1 MTENRIKALKNI
13 ISMDYGTKY
22 MTLSNNKEIG
32 ENLVEDLKTYFILL
46 FKNKYKY
53 NYRIWNKIE
62 HTANDPITD
71 KIYEKPAAVLSVPA
85 TDLSDPA
92 DKSSNYM
99 YYDLGKEKTDNNQEI
114 EEIKKHIKK
123 YMKEED
129 ENEDKSSI
137 EIPEKIYNQDI
148 SLKKNYRDK
157 SIELGYIPIIS
168 VVDDTTSNYY
178 SPLLEYNYTNYDF
191 QEKAQ
196 IYDDLNKLNII
207 FKNANYKNID
217 DMVLL
222 DFYKEFTSKI
232 KKLKDDIISTD
243 PDLKEEIINNIYDKL
258 LIIYDVKTNGIKNFK
273 KTTTKLNTTNCKD
286 SLPGKEPFDIIK
298 CEIIKRAE
306 ILKKL
311 GKEQKGGDPSV
322 EDKNKLNTALTTI
335 FTAAEEKTKED
346 MYKNYLEID
355 KNILSAIINSDELKK
370 KIIDKKVT
378 KNIAS
383 FKKFTKDVFK
393 ITAKIPK
400 KNNIAESITFKNFTD
415 FIQKIKDKLTED
427 SIRYLTIIK
436 YLNIIKKSTEGGS
449 AILGGAL
456 PQNQDKQKPIN
467 QNQEINS
474 QEQNPGKKYLKNFT
488 DIYITLVKEYYKF
501 IKDPESAKQLIKD
514 ITTDTETAATAA
526 ATAKEEAEATAKA
539 ERKEKE
545 EEEATRKEKEKEK
558 DEVEKRLEEW
568 NKMQKINIELNT
580 STNSSLGKQDKDA
593 IAAKLKAKN
602 IQENKEFE
610 NEISRNNVQ
619 KKNLETRRKE
629 LEESLKTIKV
639 VLRKLYNEC
648 INIQAPYAT
657 EYSEYTKS
665 IIKIGKLKLLID
677 DNVEI
682 NNNNDIVSAYNDQI
696 ALITKE
702 IGAKEQQNESLK
714 EKQKINNQQRGGY
727 QNGGTLK
734 DDDAAKREVQPAKP
748 AEVQPAK
755 PAEVQPAKPAEVQP
769 AKPAEVQP
777 AKPAEVQP
785 AKPAEVQPAKPAEVQ
800 PAETAETAE
809 KAEVNAQ
816 KKKFEDEIKKR
827 KDDESKEKQELKKI
841 LDDNLDKLIKK
852 SIDGK
857 ESDLNNLYDFIVY
870 LKESFGGDDDDNNN
884 MDTVSS
890 KKYNDKDTLFEKIW
904 NEYNDGIKA
913 YNINSKNKEYLTYI
927 NEGEKLKNKIILNDL
942 DPEIVLKVNFQ
953 DKVVFVAL
961 MFAIR
966 TIVMVIFEF
975 LIEYNIIKS
984 LRYAILIYAGLYVL
998 LLLLFTAFVNLDS
1011 YKLRIVFN
1019 YLNMHINTSNIIL
1032 HIMLFTIFS
1041 FLVIV
1046 IIQTDNFINNVGDI
1060 LDFTYIY
1067 NYIYTF
1073 NIDNLLSGEFENNLS
1088 KDEKIKLQYRLD
1100 IISMLIFI
1108 FTATLILLI

>member
-46 FKNKYKY
+46 FKNKYRY

-62 HTANDPITD
+62 DTPPDSITN
-71 KIYEKPAAVLSVPA
+71 KIYKKPDVTASPPTTVTS
-85 TDLSDPA
+85 SD
-92 DKSSNYM
+92 YM
-99 YYDLGKEKTDNNQEI
+99 YYNLSEVKDNNPEIKEI
-114 EEIKKHIKK
+114 ETYIKKN
-123 YMKEED
+123 MKEDD
-129 ENEDKSSI
+129 ENEPTTSI

-168 VVDDTTSNYY
+168 VVDDTTSKSNYY

-243 PDLKEEIINNIYDKL
+243 PNLKEEIINNIYDKL

-273 KTTTKLNTTNCKD
+273 KTTTKLDTNKCKD
-286 SLPGKEPFDIIK
+286 SHLHGKKEPFDIIK
-298 CEIIKRAE
+298 CEIFKRAE

-311 GKEQKGGDPSV
+311 GKEQKGGGDPSD
-322 EDKNKLNTALTTI
+322 EDKIKLNTALTTI
-335 FTAAEEKTKED
+335 FTTAEEKTMKD
-346 MYKNYLEID
+346 MYENYLEID

-393 ITAKIPK
+393 ITAKTPK

-501 IKDPESAKQLIKD
+501 IKEPESAKQFIKD
-514 ITTDTETAATAA
+514 ITADDDIKKQEDTAKTTDTIAAPAVDKTDTTAAPAVDKTD
-526 ATAKEEAEATAKA
+526 TTQDTE
-539 ERKEKE
+539 
-545 EEEATRKEKEKEK
+545 
-558 DEVEKRLEEW
+558 EVEKRLEEW
-568 NKMQKINIELNT
+568 KKMLNINSELNT
-580 STNSSLGKQDKDA
+580 TSTSGNQGKQDKDA

-727 QNGGTLK
+727 QNGGTYPS
-734 DDDAAKREVQPAKP
+734 E
-748 AEVQPAK
+748 E
-755 PAEVQPAKPAEVQP
+755 
-769 AKPAEVQP
+769 
-777 AKPAEVQP
+777 
-785 AKPAEVQPAKPAEVQ
+785 
-800 PAETAETAE
+800 
-809 KAEVNAQ
+809 AQ
-816 KKKFEDEIKKR
+816 KAQREKFQAEIEKR
-827 KDDESKEKQELKKI
+827 KGDEKKEKDELIKI
-841 LDDNLDKLIKK
+841 LDDNLNKLILKTP
-852 SIDGK
+852 SGT
-857 ESDLNNLYDFIVY
+857 ESELNNLYDFIKY
-870 LKESFGGDDDDNNN
+870 LKESFGGDDDDDNN

-904 NEYNDGIKA
+904 SEYNDGIKA
-913 YNINSKNKEYLTYI
+913 YNINSKNKDYLTYI

-1073 NIDNLLSGEFENNLS
+1073 NIDNLLSGEFENNLT

-1108 FTATLILLI
+1108 FTAILILLI

>member
-1 MTENRIKALKNI
+1 
-13 ISMDYGTKY
+13 MDYGTKY

-62 HTANDPITD
+62 DKDTISN
-71 KIYEKPAAVLSVPA
+71 KIYQN
-85 TDLSDPA
+85 TA
-92 DKSSNYM
+92 DAHHADTSNIYM
-99 YYDLGKEKTDNNQEI
+99 YYNLDNKEDDNNPEIKEI
-114 EEIKKHIKK
+114 EKYIKKN
-123 YMKEED
+123 MKEED
-129 ENEDKSSI
+129 DEKKKGEELSYKSSI

-148 SLKKNYRDK
+148 SLKKNYRDE

-168 VVDDTTSNYY
+168 VVVDTKKYYY

-258 LIIYDVKTNGIKNFK
+258 LIIYDVKTNGIKKIN
-273 KTTTKLNTTNCKD
+273 KTTTKLDTNNCKD
-286 SLPGKEPFDIIK
+286 SHLHGKKEPFDIIR
-298 CEIIKRAE
+298 CEIFKRAE

-311 GKEQKGGDPSV
+311 GKEQKGGAPSV
-322 EDKNKLNTALTTI
+322 ENKEKLNTTLTTI
-335 FTAAEEKTKED
+335 FEATEKTKED

-378 KNIAS
+378 DNIKS

-393 ITAKIPK
+393 ITPKKLK
-400 KNNIAESITFKNFTD
+400 KNNIAESITFSKFTE
-415 FIQKIKDKLTED
+415 FIKKIKDKLTED

-436 YLNIIKKSTEGGS
+436 YLNIIKNTNPKGGMS
-449 AILGGAL
+449 SGGAP

-474 QEQNPGKKYLKNFT
+474 QEQNPGKTYIKNFT
-488 DIYITLVKEYYKF
+488 DIYISLVKEYYKF
-501 IKDPESAKQLIKD
+501 IKNPEGAKQLIKD
-514 ITTDTETAATAA
+514 ITAEDKETTEVEQDAIIN
-526 ATAKEEAEATAKA
+526 KEAERKKQLEDEDEDKEIIREKKKRIDEWEKNNKDLYNDNNQGNITVASQREAEA
-539 ERKEKE
+539 
-545 EEEATRKEKEKEK
+545 
-558 DEVEKRLEEW
+558 
-568 NKMQKINIELNT
+568 
-580 STNSSLGKQDKDA
+580 
-593 IAAKLKAKN
+593 AAKIKQRQKYG
-602 IQENKEFE
+602 QENKDIS
-610 NEISRNNVQ
+610 NEQSRITEQ
-619 KKNLETRRKE
+619 KKNLTERKKE
-629 LEESLKTIKV
+629 LEDSLKTIKV

-702 IGAKEQQNESLK
+702 IGAKDEQNKSLDEKKKINEGLMRGGGDTYTDAKKYEEDKIDEEFKNKYETLKK
-714 EKQKINNQQRGGY
+714 EKKLL
-727 QNGGTLK
+727 TEVLK
-734 DDDAAKREVQPAKP
+734 D
-748 AEVQPAK
+748 
-755 PAEVQPAKPAEVQP
+755 
-769 AKPAEVQP
+769 
-777 AKPAEVQP
+777 
-785 AKPAEVQPAKPAEVQ
+785 
-800 PAETAETAE
+800 
-809 KAEVNAQ
+809 
-816 KKKFEDEIKKR
+816 
-827 KDDESKEKQELKKI
+827 
-841 LDDNLDKLIKK
+841 NLFMLIKK
-852 SIDGK
+852 TGE
-857 ESDLNNLYDFIVY
+857 ESDLNNLYDFIKY
-870 LKESFGGDDDDNNN
+870 LKDSFGGDDDDNN

-904 NEYNDGIKA
+904 SEYNDGIKA
-913 YNINSKNKEYLTYI
+913 YNINSKNKDYLTYI

-975 LIEYNIIKS
+975 LIEYNVIKS
-984 LRYAILIYAGLYVL
+984 LRYSILIYAGLYIL

-1073 NIDNLLSGEFENNLS
+1073 NIDNLLSGEFENNLT

-1108 FTATLILLI
+1108 FTAILILLI

>member
-22 MTLSNNKEIG
+22 MTLSNNKDIG

-46 FKNKYKY
+46 FKNKYRY
-53 NYRIWNKIE
+53 NYRIWNKISN
-62 HTANDPITD
+62 TDTITD
-71 KIYEKPAAVLSVPA
+71 KIYKKKPDVTASPPITVTS
-85 TDLSDPA
+85 SD
-92 DKSSNYM
+92 YM
-99 YYDLGKEKTDNNQEI
+99 YYNLLGTEEKDNNPEIKEI
-114 EEIKKHIKK
+114 ETYIKNN
-123 YMKEED
+123 MKED
-129 ENEDKSSI
+129 GENEPKSSI

-148 SLKKNYRDK
+148 SLKKNYRDN

-168 VVDDTTSNYY
+168 VVVDSTTSTSNYY

-191 QEKAQ
+191 QEKAH

-232 KKLKDDIISTD
+232 KKLKDEIISTD
-243 PDLKEEIINNIYDKL
+243 DGLKDEIINNIYDKL
-258 LIIYDVKTNGIKNFK
+258 LIIYDVKTNGIKKFN
-273 KTTTKLNTTNCKD
+273 KTKTKPDTTNCKD
-286 SLPGKEPFDIIK
+286 SPPGKEPFDIIK
-298 CEIIKRAE
+298 CEIFKRAE

-311 GKEQKGGDPSV
+311 GKEQKGGAQPSD
-322 EDKNKLNTALTTI
+322 EDIKNLNTSLTTI
-335 FTAAEEKTKED
+335 FTAAAEKTKD
-346 MYKNYLEID
+346 MYENYLEID
-355 KNILSAIINSDELKK
+355 KNILSAIINSNDLKK

-378 KNIAS
+378 KNIQS
-383 FKKFTKDVFK
+383 FKNFTKEVFK
-393 ITAKIPK
+393 ITAKPPT
-400 KNNIAESITFKNFTD
+400 KNNIAESITFTDFTD
-415 FIQKIKDKLTED
+415 FIKKIKDKLTED

-436 YLNIIKKSTEGGS
+436 YLNIIKNPPKGGMS
-449 AILGGAL
+449 SGGAP

-501 IKDPESAKQLIKD
+501 IKKPELAKQLIKD
-514 ITTDTETAATAA
+514 ITADNDIKKQEDTATTTDTQVVAQAKAADTQVVAA
-526 ATAKEEAEATAKA
+526 AAETTDTTQ
-539 ERKEKE
+539 EKE
-545 EEEATRKEKEKEK
+545 
-558 DEVEKRLEEW
+558 EVEKRLEEW
-568 NKMQKINIELNT
+568 KKMQNINSELNT
-580 STNSSLGKQDKDA
+580 TSPSGSPGKQDKDA

-727 QNGGTLK
+727 QNGGVVGEEE
-734 DDDAAKREVQPAKP
+734 AKAQRE
-748 AEVQPAK
+748 
-755 PAEVQPAKPAEVQP
+755 
-769 AKPAEVQP
+769 
-777 AKPAEVQP
+777 
-785 AKPAEVQPAKPAEVQ
+785 
-800 PAETAETAE
+800 
-809 KAEVNAQ
+809 
-816 KKKFEDEIKKR
+816 KFEAEIEKR
-827 KDDESKEKQELKKI
+827 KGDEKKEKDELIKI
-841 LDDNLDKLIKK
+841 LGDNLNKLIIKTP
-852 SIDGK
+852 SGT
-857 ESDLNNLYDFIVY
+857 ESELNNLYDFIKY
-870 LKESFGGDDDDNNN
+870 LKESFGGDDDDDNN

-904 NEYNDGIKA
+904 NEYNDGIRA
-913 YNINSKNKEYLTYI
+913 YNNNSKNKEYLTYI

-1046 IIQTDNFINNVGDI
+1046 IIQTDNFINNVGDV

-1073 NIDNLLSGEFENNLS
+1073 NIDNLLSGEFENNLT

>member
-1 MTENRIKALKNI
+1 
-13 ISMDYGTKY
+13 MDYGTKY

-62 HTANDPITD
+62 DKDTISN
-71 KIYEKPAAVLSVPA
+71 KIYQN
-85 TDLSDPA
+85 TA
-92 DKSSNYM
+92 DAHHADTSNIYM
-99 YYDLGKEKTDNNQEI
+99 YYDLDGEKDNNPEIKEI
-114 EEIKKHIKK
+114 EKYIKNN
-123 YMKEED
+123 MKEED
-129 ENEDKSSI
+129 DEKKKGEELSNKSSI

-168 VVDDTTSNYY
+168 VVADKTTSNYY

-232 KKLKDDIISTD
+232 EKLKDDIISTD
-243 PDLKEEIINNIYDKL
+243 TDLKDEIINNIYDKL
-258 LIIYDVKTNGIKNFK
+258 LIIYDVKTNGIKKFN
-273 KTTTKLNTTNCKD
+273 KTTTKLDTINCKD
-286 SLPGKEPFDIIK
+286 SHLHGKKEPFDIIK
-298 CEIIKRAE
+298 CEIFKRAE

-311 GKEQKGGDPSV
+311 GKEQKGGAPSV
-322 EDKNKLNTALTTI
+322 ENKEKLNTTLTTI
-335 FTAAEEKTKED
+335 FEATEKTKED
-346 MYKNYLEID
+346 MYENYLEID

-378 KNIAS
+378 DNIKS

-393 ITAKIPK
+393 ITPKKLK
-400 KNNIAESITFKNFTD
+400 KNNIAESITFSKFTE
-415 FIQKIKDKLTED
+415 FIKKIKDKLTED

-436 YLNIIKKSTEGGS
+436 YLNIIKNTNNGGS
-449 AILGGAL
+449 AILGGAP

-474 QEQNPGKKYLKNFT
+474 QEQNPGKTYIKNFT
-488 DIYITLVKEYYKF
+488 DIYISLVKEYYKF
-501 IKDPESAKQLIKD
+501 IKNPEGAKQLIKD
-514 ITTDTETAATAA
+514 ITAEDKETTDVDKEEEMKQTERIREDG
-526 ATAKEEAEATAKA
+526 EEAEKKKA
-539 ERKEKE
+539 ENKKRIDEWEKNNKDLYNDNNQDNRTVASQR
-545 EEEATRKEKEKEK
+545 EAE
-558 DEVEKRLEEW
+558 
-568 NKMQKINIELNT
+568 
-580 STNSSLGKQDKDA
+580 A
-593 IAAKLKAKN
+593 AAKMKQKQKYG
-602 IQENKEFE
+602 QENKDIS
-610 NEISRNNVQ
+610 NEQSRITEQ
-619 KKNLETRRKE
+619 KKNLTERKKE
-629 LEESLKTIKV
+629 LEDSLKTIKV

-696 ALITKE
+696 AIITKE
-702 IGAKEQQNESLK
+702 IGAKDEQNKSLDEKKKINEGLMRGGDTYAEAK
-714 EKQKINNQQRGGY
+714 EKETEKIDEELKNKY
-727 QNGGTLK
+727 ETLK
-734 DDDAAKREVQPAKP
+734 KDKERLTEV
-748 AEVQPAK
+748 
-755 PAEVQPAKPAEVQP
+755 
-769 AKPAEVQP
+769 
-777 AKPAEVQP
+777 
-785 AKPAEVQPAKPAEVQ
+785 
-800 PAETAETAE
+800 
-809 KAEVNAQ
+809 
-816 KKKFEDEIKKR
+816 
-827 KDDESKEKQELKKI
+827 LK
-841 LDDNLDKLIKK
+841 DNLYMLIQKTDED
-852 SIDGK
+852 SG
-857 ESDLNNLYDFIVY
+857 LNNLYDFIKY

-904 NEYNDGIKA
+904 SEYNDGIKA
-913 YNINSKNKEYLTYI
+913 YNINSKNKDYLTYM

-975 LIEYNIIKS
+975 LIEYNVIKS
-984 LRYAILIYAGLYVL
+984 LRYSILIYTGLYIL

>member
-53 NYRIWNKIE
+53 NYRIWNKIASTE
-62 HTANDPITD
+62 LITD
-71 KIYEKPAAVLSVPA
+71 KIYINPTASPL
-85 TDLSDPA
+85 TA
-92 DKSSNYM
+92 DTSNIYM
-99 YYDLGKEKTDNNQEI
+99 YYDLGEEKDNNPEIKEI
-114 EEIKKHIKK
+114 EKYIKNN
-123 YMKEED
+123 MKEED
-129 ENEDKSSI
+129 DEKKDEKLSYKSSI

-148 SLKKNYRDK
+148 SLKKNYRDE

-168 VVDDTTSNYY
+168 VVVDTKKYYY

-258 LIIYDVKTNGIKNFK
+258 LIIYDVKTNGIKKIN
-273 KTTTKLNTTNCKD
+273 KTTTKLDTNNCKD
-286 SLPGKEPFDIIK
+286 SHLHGKKEPFDIIR
-298 CEIIKRAE
+298 CEIFKRAE

-311 GKEQKGGDPSV
+311 GKEQKGGAPSV
-322 EDKNKLNTALTTI
+322 ENKEKLNTTLTTI
-335 FTAAEEKTKED
+335 FEATEKTKED

-378 KNIAS
+378 DNIKS

-393 ITAKIPK
+393 ITPKKLK
-400 KNNIAESITFKNFTD
+400 KNNIAESITFSKFTE
-415 FIQKIKDKLTED
+415 FIKKIKDKLTED

-436 YLNIIKKSTEGGS
+436 YLNIIKNTNPKGGMS
-449 AILGGAL
+449 SGGAP

-474 QEQNPGKKYLKNFT
+474 QEQNPGKTYIKNFT
-488 DIYITLVKEYYKF
+488 DIYISLVKEYYKF
-501 IKDPESAKQLIKD
+501 IKNPEGAKQLIKD
-514 ITTDTETAATAA
+514 ITAEDKETTEVEQDAIIN
-526 ATAKEEAEATAKA
+526 KEAERKKQLEDEDEDKEIIREKKKRIDEWEKNNKDLYNDNNQGNITVASQREAEA
-539 ERKEKE
+539 
-545 EEEATRKEKEKEK
+545 
-558 DEVEKRLEEW
+558 
-568 NKMQKINIELNT
+568 
-580 STNSSLGKQDKDA
+580 
-593 IAAKLKAKN
+593 AAKIKQRQKYG
-602 IQENKEFE
+602 QENKDIS
-610 NEISRNNVQ
+610 NEQSRITEQ
-619 KKNLETRRKE
+619 KKNLTERKKE
-629 LEESLKTIKV
+629 LEDSLKTIKV

-702 IGAKEQQNESLK
+702 IGAKDEQNKSLD
-714 EKQKINNQQRGGY
+714 EKKKINEGLMRGGGDTY
-727 QNGGTLK
+727 TDAKKYEEDKIDEEFKNKYETLK
-734 DDDAAKREVQPAKP
+734 KDKERLTEV
-748 AEVQPAK
+748 
-755 PAEVQPAKPAEVQP
+755 
-769 AKPAEVQP
+769 
-777 AKPAEVQP
+777 
-785 AKPAEVQPAKPAEVQ
+785 
-800 PAETAETAE
+800 
-809 KAEVNAQ
+809 
-816 KKKFEDEIKKR
+816 
-827 KDDESKEKQELKKI
+827 LK
-841 LDDNLDKLIKK
+841 DNLYMLIKK
-852 SIDGK
+852 TDEDSG
-857 ESDLNNLYDFIVY
+857 LNNLYDFIKY
-870 LKESFGGDDDDNNN
+870 LKESFGGDDDDDNNN

-904 NEYNDGIKA
+904 SEYNDGIKA
-913 YNINSKNKEYLTYI
+913 YNINSKNKDYLTYI

-975 LIEYNIIKS
+975 LIEYNVIKS
-984 LRYAILIYAGLYVL
+984 LRYSILIYAGLYIL

-1073 NIDNLLSGEFENNLS
+1073 NIDNLLSGEFENNLT

-1108 FTATLILLI
+1108 FTAILILLI

>member
-1 MTENRIKALKNI
+1 
-13 ISMDYGTKY
+13 MDYGTKY

-62 HTANDPITD
+62 DKDTISN
-71 KIYEKPAAVLSVPA
+71 KIYQN
-85 TDLSDPA
+85 TA
-92 DKSSNYM
+92 DAHHADTSNIYM
-99 YYDLGKEKTDNNQEI
+99 YYDLDGEKDNNPEIKEI
-114 EEIKKHIKK
+114 EKYIKNN
-123 YMKEED
+123 MKEED
-129 ENEDKSSI
+129 DEKKKGEELSNKSSI

-168 VVDDTTSNYY
+168 VVADKTTSNYY

-232 KKLKDDIISTD
+232 EKLKDDIISTD
-243 PDLKEEIINNIYDKL
+243 TDLKDEIINNIYDKL
-258 LIIYDVKTNGIKNFK
+258 LIIYDVKTNGIKKFN
-273 KTTTKLNTTNCKD
+273 KTTTKLDTINCKD
-286 SLPGKEPFDIIK
+286 SHLHGKKEPFDIIK
-298 CEIIKRAE
+298 CEIFKRAE

-311 GKEQKGGDPSV
+311 GKEQKGGAPSV
-322 EDKNKLNTALTTI
+322 ENKEKLNTTLTTI
-335 FTAAEEKTKED
+335 FEATEKTKED
-346 MYKNYLEID
+346 MYENYLEID

-378 KNIAS
+378 DNIKS

-393 ITAKIPK
+393 ITPKKLK
-400 KNNIAESITFKNFTD
+400 KNNIAESITFSKFTE
-415 FIQKIKDKLTED
+415 FIKKIKDKLTED

-436 YLNIIKKSTEGGS
+436 YLNIIKNTNNGSS
-449 AILGGAL
+449 AILGGAP

-474 QEQNPGKKYLKNFT
+474 QEQNSGKTYIKNFT
-488 DIYITLVKEYYKF
+488 DIYISLVKEYYKF
-501 IKDPESAKQLIKD
+501 IKNPEGAKQLIKD
-514 ITTDTETAATAA
+514 ITAEDKETTDVDKEEEMKQTERIREDG
-526 ATAKEEAEATAKA
+526 EEAEKKKA
-539 ERKEKE
+539 ENKKRIDEWEKNNKDLYNDNNQDNRTVASQR
-545 EEEATRKEKEKEK
+545 EAE
-558 DEVEKRLEEW
+558 
-568 NKMQKINIELNT
+568 
-580 STNSSLGKQDKDA
+580 A
-593 IAAKLKAKN
+593 AAKMKQKQKYG
-602 IQENKEFE
+602 QENKDIS
-610 NEISRNNVQ
+610 NEQSRITEQ
-619 KKNLETRRKE
+619 KKNLTERKKE
-629 LEESLKTIKV
+629 LEDSLKTIKV

-696 ALITKE
+696 AIITKE
-702 IGAKEQQNESLK
+702 IGAKDEQNKSLDEKKKINEGLMRGGDTYAEAK
-714 EKQKINNQQRGGY
+714 EKETEKIDEELKNKY
-727 QNGGTLK
+727 ETLK
-734 DDDAAKREVQPAKP
+734 KDKERLTEV
-748 AEVQPAK
+748 
-755 PAEVQPAKPAEVQP
+755 
-769 AKPAEVQP
+769 
-777 AKPAEVQP
+777 
-785 AKPAEVQPAKPAEVQ
+785 
-800 PAETAETAE
+800 
-809 KAEVNAQ
+809 
-816 KKKFEDEIKKR
+816 
-827 KDDESKEKQELKKI
+827 LK
-841 LDDNLDKLIKK
+841 DNLYMLIQKTDED
-852 SIDGK
+852 SG
-857 ESDLNNLYDFIVY
+857 LNNLYDFIKY

-904 NEYNDGIKA
+904 SEYNDGIKA
-913 YNINSKNKEYLTYI
+913 YNINSKNKDYLTYM

-975 LIEYNIIKS
+975 LIEYNVIKS
-984 LRYAILIYAGLYVL
+984 LRYSILIYTGLYIL

>member
-1 MTENRIKALKNI
+1 
-13 ISMDYGTKY
+13 MDYGTKY

-62 HTANDPITD
+62 DKDTISN
-71 KIYEKPAAVLSVPA
+71 KIYQN
-85 TDLSDPA
+85 TA
-92 DKSSNYM
+92 DAHHADTSNIYM
-99 YYDLGKEKTDNNQEI
+99 YYNLDNKEDDNNPEIKEI
-114 EEIKKHIKK
+114 EKYIKKN
-123 YMKEED
+123 MKEED
-129 ENEDKSSI
+129 DEKKKGEELSYKSSI

-148 SLKKNYRDK
+148 SLKKNYRDE

-168 VVDDTTSNYY
+168 VVVDTKKYYY

-258 LIIYDVKTNGIKNFK
+258 LIIYDVKTNGIKKFN
-273 KTTTKLNTTNCKD
+273 KTTTKLDTNNCKD
-286 SLPGKEPFDIIK
+286 SHLHGKKEPFDIIR
-298 CEIIKRAE
+298 CEILKRAE

-311 GKEQKGGDPSV
+311 GKEQKGGAPSV
-322 EDKNKLNTALTTI
+322 ENKEKLNTTLTTI
-335 FTAAEEKTKED
+335 FEATEKTKED
-346 MYKNYLEID
+346 MYENYLEID

-378 KNIAS
+378 ENIKS

-393 ITAKIPK
+393 ITPKKLK
-400 KNNIAESITFKNFTD
+400 KNNIAESITFSKFTE
-415 FIQKIKDKLTED
+415 FIKKIKDKLTED

-436 YLNIIKKSTEGGS
+436 YLNIIKNTNNGSS
-449 AILGGAL
+449 AILGGAP

-474 QEQNPGKKYLKNFT
+474 QEQNPGKTYIKNFT
-488 DIYITLVKEYYKF
+488 DIYISLVKEYYKF
-501 IKDPESAKQLIKD
+501 IKNPEGAKQLIKD
-514 ITTDTETAATAA
+514 ITAEDKETTEVEQDAIIN
-526 ATAKEEAEATAKA
+526 KEAERKKQLEDEDEDKEIIREKKKRIEEWEKNNKDLYNDNNQGNITVASQREAEA
-539 ERKEKE
+539 
-545 EEEATRKEKEKEK
+545 
-558 DEVEKRLEEW
+558 
-568 NKMQKINIELNT
+568 
-580 STNSSLGKQDKDA
+580 
-593 IAAKLKAKN
+593 AAKIKQRQKYG
-602 IQENKEFE
+602 QENKDIS
-610 NEISRNNVQ
+610 NEQSRITEQ
-619 KKNLETRRKE
+619 KKNLTERKKE
-629 LEESLKTIKV
+629 LEDSLKTIKV

-702 IGAKEQQNESLK
+702 IGAKDEQNKSLDEKKKINEGLMRGGGDTYTDAKKYEEDKIDEEFKNKYETLKK
-714 EKQKINNQQRGGY
+714 EKKLL
-727 QNGGTLK
+727 TEVLK
-734 DDDAAKREVQPAKP
+734 D
-748 AEVQPAK
+748 
-755 PAEVQPAKPAEVQP
+755 
-769 AKPAEVQP
+769 
-777 AKPAEVQP
+777 
-785 AKPAEVQPAKPAEVQ
+785 
-800 PAETAETAE
+800 
-809 KAEVNAQ
+809 
-816 KKKFEDEIKKR
+816 
-827 KDDESKEKQELKKI
+827 
-841 LDDNLDKLIKK
+841 NLFMLIKK
-852 SIDGK
+852 TGE
-857 ESDLNNLYDFIVY
+857 ESDLNNLYDFIKY
-870 LKESFGGDDDDNNN
+870 LKESFGGDDDDNN

-904 NEYNDGIKA
+904 SEYNDGIKA
-913 YNINSKNKEYLTYI
+913 YNINSKNKDYLTYM

-953 DKVVFVAL
+953 DKVVFVTL

-975 LIEYNIIKS
+975 LIEYNVIKS
-984 LRYAILIYAGLYVL
+984 LRYSILIYAGLYIL

-1046 IIQTDNFINNVGDI
+1046 IIQTDNFINNVGDV

-1073 NIDNLLSGEFENNLS
+1073 NFDNLLSGEFENNLS

-1108 FTATLILLI
+1108 FTAILILLI

>member
-1 MTENRIKALKNI
+1 
-13 ISMDYGTKY
+13 MDYGTKY

-46 FKNKYKY
+46 FKNKYRY

-62 HTANDPITD
+62 HTATDPITD
-71 KIYEKPAAVLSVPA
+71 KIYKKPTVPA
-85 TDLSDPA
+85 SPPMTDT
-92 DKSSNYM
+92 SSKYM
-99 YYDLGKEKTDNNQEI
+99 YYDLGKEEKDNNPEIKEI
-114 EEIKKHIKK
+114 EKYIKKNMI
-123 YMKEED
+123 EED
-129 ENEDKSSI
+129 DEKETSIPPSI

-148 SLKKNYRDK
+148 SLKKIYRDK

-168 VVDDTTSNYY
+168 VDSTISNYY

-191 QEKAQ
+191 QEKAH

-232 KKLKDDIISTD
+232 EKLKDEIISTD
-243 PDLKEEIINNIYDKL
+243 KDLKDEVINNIYDKL
-258 LIIYDVKTNGIKNFK
+258 LIIYDVKTNGIKKFK
-273 KTTTKLNTTNCKD
+273 KPTTKPSTSSCIDPLTNKN
-286 SLPGKEPFDIIK
+286 PFDIIR
-298 CEIIKRAE
+298 CEIFKRAE

-311 GKEQKGGDPSV
+311 GKEQKGGAPPSD
-322 EDKNKLNTALTTI
+322 EEKNKLNSTLTKI
-335 FTAAEEKTKED
+335 FTAAAAEKTRED
-346 MYKNYLEID
+346 MYENYLEID
-355 KNILSAIINSDELKK
+355 KNILSAIINSNDLKK
-370 KIIDKKVT
+370 KIIDNKVT
-378 KNIAS
+378 KNIES
-383 FKKFTKDVFK
+383 FKEFTKEVFK
-393 ITAKIPK
+393 ITAKPPK
-400 KNNIAESITFKNFTD
+400 KNNIAESITFTNFTD

-436 YLNIIKKSTEGGS
+436 YLNIIKKSTEGGMS
-449 AILGGAL
+449 SGGAP

-501 IKDPESAKQLIKD
+501 IKEPESAKQFIKD
-514 ITTDTETAATAA
+514 ITADDDIKKQEDTTTTPDTTTAQAAKTKDTHVASVETAA
-526 ATAKEEAEATAKA
+526 AKTTETLDAEEN
-539 ERKEKE
+539 E
-545 EEEATRKEKEKEK
+545 EVK
-558 DEVEKRLEEW
+558 KRLEEW
-568 NKMQKINIELNT
+568 KKMEKINNELNT
-580 STNSSLGKQDKDA
+580 TSTSGSQGKQDKDA

-727 QNGGTLK
+727 QNGGAGEAQVAQPV
-734 DDDAAKREVQPAKP
+734 AAQAEETKEESEQKR
-748 AEVQPAK
+748 
-755 PAEVQPAKPAEVQP
+755 
-769 AKPAEVQP
+769 
-777 AKPAEVQP
+777 
-785 AKPAEVQPAKPAEVQ
+785 
-800 PAETAETAE
+800 
-809 KAEVNAQ
+809 
-816 KKKFEDEIKKR
+816 KFKEEIKKR
-827 KDDESKEKQELKKI
+827 KDGEVKEKDVLKKI
-841 LDDNLDKLIKK
+841 LEDNLNKLIKK
-852 SIDGK
+852 SSDGT
-857 ESDLNNLYDFIVY
+857 ESELNNLYDFIKY
-870 LKESFGGDDDDNNN
+870 LKESFGDDDDDDDNN

-904 NEYNDGIKA
+904 NEYNDGIRA
-913 YNINSKNKEYLTYI
+913 YNNNSKNKEYLTYI

-1046 IIQTDNFINNVGDI
+1046 IIQTDNFINNVGDV

-1073 NIDNLLSGEFENNLS
+1073 NIDNLLSGEFENNLT

>member
-1 MTENRIKALKNI
+1 MKLNEFFT
-13 ISMDYGTKY
+13 YGADGF
-22 MTLSNNKEIG
+22 EQ
-32 ENLVEDLKTYFILL
+32 DKTYEP
-46 FKNKYKY
+46 
-53 NYRIWNKIE
+53 E
-62 HTANDPITD
+62 H
-71 KIYEKPAAVLSVPA
+71 
-85 TDLSDPA
+85 
-92 DKSSNYM
+92 
-99 YYDLGKEKTDNNQEI
+99 
-114 EEIKKHIKK
+114 
-123 YMKEED
+123 
-129 ENEDKSSI
+129 
-137 EIPEKIYNQDI
+137 DI
-148 SLKKNYRDK
+148 SILDAEDTRKTRLTLK
-157 SIELGYIPIIS
+157 
-168 VVDDTTSNYY
+168 
-178 SPLLEYNYTNYDF
+178 
-191 QEKAQ
+191 Q
-196 IYDDLNKLNII
+196 
-207 FKNANYKNID
+207 
-217 DMVLL
+217 
-222 DFYKEFTSKI
+222 
-232 KKLKDDIISTD
+232 
-243 PDLKEEIINNIYDKL
+243 
-258 LIIYDVKTNGIKNFK
+258 
-273 KTTTKLNTTNCKD
+273 
-286 SLPGKEPFDIIK
+286 
-298 CEIIKRAE
+298 
-306 ILKKL
+306 
-311 GKEQKGGDPSV
+311 
-322 EDKNKLNTALTTI
+322 
-335 FTAAEEKTKED
+335 
-346 MYKNYLEID
+346 
-355 KNILSAIINSDELKK
+355 INSMRL
-370 KIIDKKVT
+370 
-378 KNIAS
+378 AS
-383 FKKFTKDVFK
+383 EAHD
-393 ITAKIPK
+393 A
-400 KNNIAESITFKNFTD
+400 
-415 FIQKIKDKLTED
+415 Q
-427 SIRYLTIIK
+427 
-436 YLNIIKKSTEGGS
+436 
-449 AILGGAL
+449 
-456 PQNQDKQKPIN
+456 Q
-467 QNQEINS
+467 
-474 QEQNPGKKYLKNFT
+474 
-488 DIYITLVKEYYKF
+488 
-501 IKDPESAKQLIKD
+501 
-514 ITTDTETAATAA
+514 
-526 ATAKEEAEATAKA
+526 KEEAAK
-539 ERKEKE
+539 KEKE
-545 EEEATRKEKEKEK
+545 RE
-558 DEVEKRLEEW
+558 DEVNKRLDEW
-568 NKMQKINIELNT
+568 NKMRKINMELSTT
-580 STNSSLGKQDKDA
+580 SISGSPGKQDKDA

-702 IGAKEQQNESLK
+702 IGAKDEQNKSLDEKKKINEGLMRGGDTYAEAK
-714 EKQKINNQQRGGY
+714 EKETEKIDEEFKNKY
-727 QNGGTLK
+727 ETLK
-734 DDDAAKREVQPAKP
+734 KDKERLTEV
-748 AEVQPAK
+748 
-755 PAEVQPAKPAEVQP
+755 
-769 AKPAEVQP
+769 
-777 AKPAEVQP
+777 
-785 AKPAEVQPAKPAEVQ
+785 
-800 PAETAETAE
+800 
-809 KAEVNAQ
+809 
-816 KKKFEDEIKKR
+816 
-827 KDDESKEKQELKKI
+827 LK
-841 LDDNLDKLIKK
+841 DNLYMLIQKTDED
-852 SIDGK
+852 SG
-857 ESDLNNLYDFIVY
+857 LNNLYDFNKY
-870 LKESFGGDDDDNNN
+870 LKESFGGDDDDNN

-913 YNINSKNKEYLTYI
+913 YNINSKNKDYLTYI

>member
-62 HTANDPITD
+62 DKDTISN
-71 KIYEKPAAVLSVPA
+71 KIYQN
-85 TDLSDPA
+85 TA
-92 DKSSNYM
+92 DAHHADTSNIYM
-99 YYDLGKEKTDNNQEI
+99 YYDLDGEKDNNPEIKEI
-114 EEIKKHIKK
+114 EKYIKNN
-123 YMKEED
+123 MKEED
-129 ENEDKSSI
+129 DEKKKGEELSNKSSI

-148 SLKKNYRDK
+148 SLKKNYRDE

-168 VVDDTTSNYY
+168 VVVDTKKYYY

-232 KKLKDDIISTD
+232 EKLKDDIISTD
-243 PDLKEEIINNIYDKL
+243 TDLKDEIINNIYDKL
-258 LIIYDVKTNGIKNFK
+258 LIIYDVKTNGIKKFN
-273 KTTTKLNTTNCKD
+273 KTTTKLDTINCKD
-286 SLPGKEPFDIIK
+286 SHLHGKKEPFDIIK
-298 CEIIKRAE
+298 CEIFKRAE

-311 GKEQKGGDPSV
+311 GKEQKGGAPSV
-322 EDKNKLNTALTTI
+322 ENKEKLNTTLTKI
-335 FTAAEEKTKED
+335 FEATEKTKED
-346 MYKNYLEID
+346 MYENYLEID

-378 KNIAS
+378 ENIKS

-393 ITAKIPK
+393 ITPKKLK
-400 KNNIAESITFKNFTD
+400 KNNIAESITFSKFTE
-415 FIQKIKDKLTED
+415 FIKKIKDKLTED

-436 YLNIIKKSTEGGS
+436 YLNIIKNTNNGGS
-449 AILGGAL
+449 AILGGAP

-474 QEQNPGKKYLKNFT
+474 QEQNPGKTYIKNFT
-488 DIYITLVKEYYKF
+488 DIYISLVKEYYKF
-501 IKDPESAKQLIKD
+501 IKNPEGAKQLIKD
-514 ITTDTETAATAA
+514 ITAEDKETTEVEQDAIIN
-526 ATAKEEAEATAKA
+526 KEAERKKQLEDEDEDKEIIREKKKRIDEWEKNNKDLYNDNNQGNITVASQREAEA
-539 ERKEKE
+539 
-545 EEEATRKEKEKEK
+545 
-558 DEVEKRLEEW
+558 
-568 NKMQKINIELNT
+568 
-580 STNSSLGKQDKDA
+580 
-593 IAAKLKAKN
+593 AAKIKQRQKYG
-602 IQENKEFE
+602 QENKDIS
-610 NEISRNNVQ
+610 NEQSRITEQ
-619 KKNLETRRKE
+619 KKNLTERKKE
-629 LEESLKTIKV
+629 LEDSLKTIKV

-702 IGAKEQQNESLK
+702 IGAKDEQNKSLD
-714 EKQKINNQQRGGY
+714 EKKKINEGLMRGGGDTY
-727 QNGGTLK
+727 TDAKKYEEDKIDEEFKNKYETLK
-734 DDDAAKREVQPAKP
+734 KDKERLTEV
-748 AEVQPAK
+748 
-755 PAEVQPAKPAEVQP
+755 
-769 AKPAEVQP
+769 
-777 AKPAEVQP
+777 
-785 AKPAEVQPAKPAEVQ
+785 
-800 PAETAETAE
+800 
-809 KAEVNAQ
+809 
-816 KKKFEDEIKKR
+816 
-827 KDDESKEKQELKKI
+827 LK
-841 LDDNLDKLIKK
+841 DNLYMLIQKTDED
-852 SIDGK
+852 SG
-857 ESDLNNLYDFIVY
+857 LNNLYDFIKY

-904 NEYNDGIKA
+904 SEYNDGIKA
-913 YNINSKNKEYLTYI
+913 YNINSKNKDYLTYI

-975 LIEYNIIKS
+975 LIEYNVIKS
-984 LRYAILIYAGLYVL
+984 LRYSILIYTGLYIL

-1108 FTATLILLI
+1108 FTAILILLI

>member
-62 HTANDPITD
+62 DKDTISN
-71 KIYEKPAAVLSVPA
+71 KIYQN
-85 TDLSDPA
+85 TA
-92 DKSSNYM
+92 DAHHADTSNIYM
-99 YYDLGKEKTDNNQEI
+99 YYDLDGEKDNNPEIKEI
-114 EEIKKHIKK
+114 EKYIKKN
-123 YMKEED
+123 MKEED
-129 ENEDKSSI
+129 GELSNKSSI

-168 VVDDTTSNYY
+168 VVDTVDNTTSNYY

-243 PDLKEEIINNIYDKL
+243 TDLKDDIVNNIYDKL
-258 LIIYDVKTNGIKNFK
+258 LIIYDVKTNGIKKFN
-273 KTTTKLNTTNCKD
+273 KTTTKLDTNNCKD
-286 SLPGKEPFDIIK
+286 SLTSKEPFDIIR
-298 CEIIKRAE
+298 CEIFKRAE

-311 GKEQKGGDPSV
+311 GKEQKGGAPSV
-322 EDKNKLNTALTTI
+322 ENKEKLNTTLTTI
-335 FTAAEEKTKED
+335 FEATEKTKED

-378 KNIAS
+378 DNIKS

-393 ITAKIPK
+393 ITPKKLK
-400 KNNIAESITFKNFTD
+400 KNNIAESITFSKFTE
-415 FIQKIKDKLTED
+415 FIKKIKDKLTED

-436 YLNIIKKSTEGGS
+436 YLNIIKNTNPKGGMS
-449 AILGGAL
+449 SGGAP
-456 PQNQDKQKPIN
+456 PQNQDKQKQIN

-474 QEQNPGKKYLKNFT
+474 QEQNPGKTYIKNFT
-488 DIYITLVKEYYKF
+488 DIYISLVKEYYKF
-501 IKDPESAKQLIKD
+501 IKNPEGAKKLIKD
-514 ITTDTETAATAA
+514 ITAEDKETTDVDQDTIN
-526 ATAKEEAEATAKA
+526 KEAERKKKLGEDEDEEIKREKKKRIDEWEKNNKDLYNDNNQENRAIVNQREAEA
-539 ERKEKE
+539 
-545 EEEATRKEKEKEK
+545 
-558 DEVEKRLEEW
+558 
-568 NKMQKINIELNT
+568 
-580 STNSSLGKQDKDA
+580 
-593 IAAKLKAKN
+593 AAKTKQRQKYG
-602 IQENKEFE
+602 QENKDIS
-610 NEISRNNVQ
+610 NEQSRITEQ
-619 KKNLETRRKE
+619 KKNLTERKKE
-629 LEESLKTIKV
+629 LEDSLKTIKV

-702 IGAKEQQNESLK
+702 IGAKDEQNKSLEEKIKINKELMRGGDPYTDAKNKETEKIDEEFK
-714 EKQKINNQQRGGY
+714 EKY
-727 QNGGTLK
+727 ETLK
-734 DDDAAKREVQPAKP
+734 
-748 AEVQPAK
+748 
-755 PAEVQPAKPAEVQP
+755 
-769 AKPAEVQP
+769 
-777 AKPAEVQP
+777 
-785 AKPAEVQPAKPAEVQ
+785 
-800 PAETAETAE
+800 
-809 KAEVNAQ
+809 
-816 KKKFEDEIKKR
+816 
-827 KDDESKEKQELKKI
+827 KEKERLTDVLK
-841 LDDNLDKLIKK
+841 DNLYMLIQKTGED
-852 SIDGK
+852 SG
-857 ESDLNNLYDFIVY
+857 LNNLYGFIKY
-870 LKESFGGDDDDNNN
+870 LKESFGGDDDDDNNN

-904 NEYNDGIKA
+904 SEYNDGIKA
-913 YNINSKNKEYLTYI
+913 YNINSKNKDYLTYI

-953 DKVVFVAL
+953 DKVVFVTL

-975 LIEYNIIKS
+975 LIEYNVIKS
-984 LRYAILIYAGLYVL
+984 LRYSILIYAGLYIL

-1100 IISMLIFI
+1100 IISNLIFI

>member
-1 MTENRIKALKNI
+1 
-13 ISMDYGTKY
+13 MDYGTKY

-53 NYRIWNKIE
+53 NYRILNKI
-62 HTANDPITD
+62 TITDPITD
-71 KIYEKPAAVLSVPA
+71 KIYKKPDF
-85 TDLSDPA
+85 TA
-92 DKSSNYM
+92 DNLVTSSNYM
-99 YYDLGKEKTDNNQEI
+99 YYDLGEEKDNKPKKKKI
-114 EEIKKHIKK
+114 EKYIKKN
-123 YMKEED
+123 MKEED
-129 ENEDKSSI
+129 DEKI

-168 VVDDTTSNYY
+168 VVDTVYNTTSNYY

-258 LIIYDVKTNGIKNFK
+258 LIIYDVKTNGIKKFN
-273 KTTTKLNTTNCKD
+273 KTTTKLDTNNCKD
-286 SLPGKEPFDIIK
+286 SHLHGKKEPFDIIR
-298 CEIIKRAE
+298 CEILKRAE

-311 GKEQKGGDPSV
+311 GKEQKGGAPSV
-322 EDKNKLNTALTTI
+322 ENKEKLNTTLTTI
-335 FTAAEEKTKED
+335 FEATEKTKED
-346 MYKNYLEID
+346 MYENYLEID

-378 KNIAS
+378 DNIKS

-393 ITAKIPK
+393 ITPKKLK
-400 KNNIAESITFKNFTD
+400 KNNIAESITFSKFTE
-415 FIQKIKDKLTED
+415 FIKKIKDKLTED

-436 YLNIIKKSTEGGS
+436 YLNIIKNTNPKGGMS
-449 AILGGAL
+449 SGGAP
-456 PQNQDKQKPIN
+456 PQNQDKQKQIN

-474 QEQNPGKKYLKNFT
+474 QEQNPGKTYIKNFT
-488 DIYITLVKEYYKF
+488 DIYISLVKEYYKF
-501 IKDPESAKQLIKD
+501 IKNPEGAKKLIKD
-514 ITTDTETAATAA
+514 ITAEDKETTEVENEEEIKKAERTREEGEEAEKKKAENKKRIDEWEKNNKDLYNDNNQDNRTVASQR
-526 ATAKEEAEATAKA
+526 EAEATAKTKQ
-539 ERKEKE
+539 R
-545 EEEATRKEKEKEK
+545 
-558 DEVEKRLEEW
+558 
-568 NKMQKINIELNT
+568 QKY
-580 STNSSLGKQDKDA
+580 G
-593 IAAKLKAKN
+593 
-602 IQENKEFE
+602 QENKDIS
-610 NEISRNNVQ
+610 NEQSRITEQ
-619 KKNLETRRKE
+619 KKNLTERKKE
-629 LEESLKTIKV
+629 LEDSLKTIKV

-696 ALITKE
+696 AIITKE
-702 IGAKEQQNESLK
+702 IGAKDEQNKSLDEKKKINEGLMRGGDTYAEAK
-714 EKQKINNQQRGGY
+714 EKETEKIDEELKNKY
-727 QNGGTLK
+727 VTLK
-734 DDDAAKREVQPAKP
+734 
-748 AEVQPAK
+748 
-755 PAEVQPAKPAEVQP
+755 
-769 AKPAEVQP
+769 
-777 AKPAEVQP
+777 
-785 AKPAEVQPAKPAEVQ
+785 
-800 PAETAETAE
+800 
-809 KAEVNAQ
+809 
-816 KKKFEDEIKKR
+816 
-827 KDDESKEKQELKKI
+827 KEKERLTEVLK
-841 LDDNLDKLIKK
+841 DNLYMLIQKTGED
-852 SIDGK
+852 SG
-857 ESDLNNLYDFIVY
+857 LNNLYDFIKY
-870 LKESFGGDDDDNNN
+870 LKESFGGDDDDNN

-904 NEYNDGIKA
+904 SEYNDGIKA
-913 YNINSKNKEYLTYI
+913 YNINSKNKDYLTYM

-953 DKVVFVAL
+953 DKVVFVTL

-975 LIEYNIIKS
+975 LIEYNVIKS
-984 LRYAILIYAGLYVL
+984 LRYSILIYAGLYIL

-1073 NIDNLLSGEFENNLS
+1073 NFDNLLSGEFENNLS

-1100 IISMLIFI
+1100 IISNLIFI

>member
-53 NYRIWNKIE
+53 NYRILNKITITE
-62 HTANDPITD
+62 PITD
-71 KIYEKPAAVLSVPA
+71 KIYKKPDVTVDNLV
-85 TDLSDPA
+85 T
-92 DKSSNYM
+92 SSNYM
-99 YYDLGKEKTDNNQEI
+99 YYDLGEEEKDNNPEIKEI
-114 EEIKKHIKK
+114 EKYIKKN
-123 YMKEED
+123 MKEED
-129 ENEDKSSI
+129 GELSNKSSI

-168 VVDDTTSNYY
+168 VVDTVDNTTSNYY

-232 KKLKDDIISTD
+232 EKLKDDIISTD
-243 PDLKEEIINNIYDKL
+243 TDLKDDIVNNIYDKL
-258 LIIYDVKTNGIKNFK
+258 LIIYDVKTNGIKKFN
-273 KTTTKLNTTNCKD
+273 KTTTKPSKNICKD
-286 SLPGKEPFDIIK
+286 SLTSKEPFDIIR
-298 CEIIKRAE
+298 CEIFKRAE

-311 GKEQKGGDPSV
+311 GKEQKGGAPSV
-322 EDKNKLNTALTTI
+322 ENKEKLNTTLTTI
-335 FTAAEEKTKED
+335 FEATEKTKED

-378 KNIAS
+378 DNIKS

-393 ITAKIPK
+393 ITPKKLK
-400 KNNIAESITFKNFTD
+400 KNNIAESITFSKFTE
-415 FIQKIKDKLTED
+415 FIKKIKDKLTED

-436 YLNIIKKSTEGGS
+436 YLNIIKNTNPKGGMS
-449 AILGGAL
+449 SGGAP
-456 PQNQDKQKPIN
+456 PQNQDKQKQIN

-474 QEQNPGKKYLKNFT
+474 QEQNPGKTYIKNFT
-488 DIYITLVKEYYKF
+488 DIYISLVKEYYKF
-501 IKDPESAKQLIKD
+501 IKNPEGAKKLIKD
-514 ITTDTETAATAA
+514 ITAEDKETTDVDQDTIN
-526 ATAKEEAEATAKA
+526 KEAERKKKLGEDEDEEIKREIKKRIDEWEKNNKDLYNDNNQENRAIVNQREAEA
-539 ERKEKE
+539 
-545 EEEATRKEKEKEK
+545 
-558 DEVEKRLEEW
+558 
-568 NKMQKINIELNT
+568 
-580 STNSSLGKQDKDA
+580 
-593 IAAKLKAKN
+593 AAKTKQRQKYG
-602 IQENKEFE
+602 QENKDIS
-610 NEISRNNVQ
+610 NEQSRITEQ
-619 KKNLETRRKE
+619 KKNLTERKKE
-629 LEESLKTIKV
+629 LEDSLKTIKV

-702 IGAKEQQNESLK
+702 IGAKDEQNKSLEEKIKINKELMRGGDKYTDAKNKETEKIDEEFK
-714 EKQKINNQQRGGY
+714 EKY
-727 QNGGTLK
+727 ETLK
-734 DDDAAKREVQPAKP
+734 
-748 AEVQPAK
+748 
-755 PAEVQPAKPAEVQP
+755 
-769 AKPAEVQP
+769 
-777 AKPAEVQP
+777 
-785 AKPAEVQPAKPAEVQ
+785 
-800 PAETAETAE
+800 
-809 KAEVNAQ
+809 
-816 KKKFEDEIKKR
+816 
-827 KDDESKEKQELKKI
+827 KEKERLTDVLK
-841 LDDNLDKLIKK
+841 DNLCMLIQKTEED
-852 SIDGK
+852 SG
-857 ESDLNNLYDFIVY
+857 LNNLYGFIKY
-870 LKESFGGDDDDNNN
+870 LKESFGGDDDDDNNN

-904 NEYNDGIKA
+904 SEYNDGIKA
-913 YNINSKNKEYLTYI
+913 YNINSKNKDYLTYI

-953 DKVVFVAL
+953 DKVVFVTL

-975 LIEYNIIKS
+975 LIEYNVIKS
-984 LRYAILIYAGLYVL
+984 LRYSILIYAGLYIL

-1100 IISMLIFI
+1100 IISNLIFI

>member
-22 MTLSNNKEIG
+22 MTLSSNKEIG
-32 ENLVEDLKTYFILL
+32 EHLVEDLKTYFILL
-46 FKNKYKY
+46 FKNKYRY

-62 HTANDPITD
+62 DTTTTD
-71 KIYEKPAAVLSVPA
+71 KIYNKSNVTA
-85 TDLSDPA
+85 TDT
-92 DKSSNYM
+92 SNIYM
-99 YYDLGKEKTDNNQEI
+99 YYDLGKEEKDNNPEI
-114 EEIKKHIKK
+114 EKIEKYIKKN
-123 YMKEED
+123 MKEED
-129 ENEDKSSI
+129 DGDGSSSKSSSKSSI

-168 VVDDTTSNYY
+168 VEDDSTTSNYY

-191 QEKAQ
+191 QEKAH

-232 KKLKDDIISTD
+232 EKLKDEIISTD
-243 PDLKEEIINNIYDKL
+243 DGLKDEIINNIYDKL
-258 LIIYDVKTNGIKNFK
+258 LIIYDVKTNGIKKFK
-273 KTTTKLNTTNCKD
+273 KTTTKPSTTLCPETPTN
-286 SLPGKEPFDIIK
+286 KEPFDIIR
-298 CEIIKRAE
+298 CEIFKRAE

-311 GKEQKGGDPSV
+311 GKEQKGGAPSA
-322 EDKNKLNTALTTI
+322 EDKRKLNTALTTI
-335 FTAAEEKTKED
+335 FAAAASEKTKED
-346 MYKNYLEID
+346 MYENYLEID
-355 KNILSAIINSDELKK
+355 KNILSAIINSNDLKK
-370 KIIDKKVT
+370 KIIDNKVT
-378 KNIAS
+378 KNIKS
-383 FKKFTKDVFK
+383 FKNFTKEVFK
-393 ITAKIPK
+393 ITAKTPK

-436 YLNIIKKSTEGGS
+436 YLNIIKNTTKGGS
-449 AILGGAL
+449 AILGGAP
-456 PQNQDKQKPIN
+456 PQNQDKQRPIN

-488 DIYITLVKEYYKF
+488 DIYITLVKEYHKF
-501 IKDPESAKQLIKD
+501 IKDPDSAKKLIKD
-514 ITTDTETAATAA
+514 ITAEDDKTPDEAGTTTGIITTPAIANEEKEKE
-526 ATAKEEAEATAKA
+526 KEEVEK
-539 ERKEKE
+539 KEKE
-545 EEEATRKEKEKEK
+545 EE
-558 DEVEKRLEEW
+558 EVEKRLEEW
-568 NKMQKINIELNT
+568 KKIQKINTDI
-580 STNSSLGKQDKDA
+580 SPSSKEKDA
-593 IAAKLKAKN
+593 VAARLKAKN

-657 EYSEYTKS
+657 EYSDYTKT

-702 IGAKEQQNESLK
+702 IGAKDQQNESLK
-714 EKQKINNQQRGGY
+714 EKQKINNASIGYQRGGF
-727 QNGGTLK
+727 LK
-734 DDDAAKREVQPAKP
+734 EVAKEVA
-748 AEVQPAK
+748 
-755 PAEVQPAKPAEVQP
+755 
-769 AKPAEVQP
+769 
-777 AKPAEVQP
+777 
-785 AKPAEVQPAKPAEVQ
+785 
-800 PAETAETAE
+800 
-809 KAEVNAQ
+809 KAEAEAEAKATAAEEANPGLKEQ
-816 KKKFEDEIKKR
+816 REKFEKEISKR
-827 KDDESKEKQELKKI
+827 KTEEQNEKEKLKAI
-841 LDDNLDKLIKK
+841 LDDNLYKLIKEE
-852 SIDGK
+852 K
-857 ESDLNNLYDFIVY
+857 EENNLYSFIVY
-870 LKESFGGDDDDNNN
+870 LKESFGGDDDDNN

-904 NEYNDGIKA
+904 NEYNDGIRA
-913 YNINSKNKEYLTYI
+913 YNNNSKNKEYLTYI

-1046 IIQTDNFINNVGDI
+1046 IIQTDNFINNVGDV

-1073 NIDNLLSGEFENNLS
+1073 NIDNLLSGEFENNLT

>member
-1 MTENRIKALKNI
+1 
-13 ISMDYGTKY
+13 MDYGTKY

-62 HTANDPITD
+62 DKDTISN
-71 KIYEKPAAVLSVPA
+71 KIYQN
-85 TDLSDPA
+85 TA
-92 DKSSNYM
+92 DAHHADTSNIYM
-99 YYDLGKEKTDNNQEI
+99 YYNLDNKEDDNNPEIKEI
-114 EEIKKHIKK
+114 EKYIKKN
-123 YMKEED
+123 MKEED
-129 ENEDKSSI
+129 DEKKKGEELSYKSSI

-148 SLKKNYRDK
+148 SLKKNYRDE

-168 VVDDTTSNYY
+168 VVVDTKKYYY

-258 LIIYDVKTNGIKNFK
+258 LIIYDVKTNGIKKIN
-273 KTTTKLNTTNCKD
+273 KTTTKLDTNNCKD
-286 SLPGKEPFDIIK
+286 SHLHGKKEPFDIIR
-298 CEIIKRAE
+298 CEIFKRAE

-311 GKEQKGGDPSV
+311 GKEQKGGAPSV
-322 EDKNKLNTALTTI
+322 ENKEKLNTTLTTI
-335 FTAAEEKTKED
+335 FEATEKTKED

-378 KNIAS
+378 DNIKS

-393 ITAKIPK
+393 ITPKKLK
-400 KNNIAESITFKNFTD
+400 KNNIAESITFSKFTE
-415 FIQKIKDKLTED
+415 FIKKIKDKLTED

-436 YLNIIKKSTEGGS
+436 YLNIIKNTNPKGGMS
-449 AILGGAL
+449 SGGAP
-456 PQNQDKQKPIN
+456 PQNQDKQKQIN

-474 QEQNPGKKYLKNFT
+474 QEQNPGKTYIKNFT
-488 DIYITLVKEYYKF
+488 DIYISLVKEYYKF
-501 IKDPESAKQLIKD
+501 IKNPEGAKKLIKD
-514 ITTDTETAATAA
+514 ITAEDKETTEVENEEEMKQAERT
-526 ATAKEEAEATAKA
+526 KEEGEKKKAEEKKRIDEWEKNNKDLYNDNNQGNITVASQREAEA
-539 ERKEKE
+539 
-545 EEEATRKEKEKEK
+545 
-558 DEVEKRLEEW
+558 
-568 NKMQKINIELNT
+568 
-580 STNSSLGKQDKDA
+580 
-593 IAAKLKAKN
+593 AAKIKQRQKYG
-602 IQENKEFE
+602 QENKDIS
-610 NEISRNNVQ
+610 NEQSRITEQ
-619 KKNLETRRKE
+619 KKNLTERKKE
-629 LEESLKTIKV
+629 LEDSLKTIKV

-702 IGAKEQQNESLK
+702 IGAKDEQNKSLDEKKKINEGLMRGGGDTYTDAKKNEEDKIGEEIK
-714 EKQKINNQQRGGY
+714 EKY
-727 QNGGTLK
+727 ETLK
-734 DDDAAKREVQPAKP
+734 
-748 AEVQPAK
+748 
-755 PAEVQPAKPAEVQP
+755 
-769 AKPAEVQP
+769 
-777 AKPAEVQP
+777 
-785 AKPAEVQPAKPAEVQ
+785 
-800 PAETAETAE
+800 
-809 KAEVNAQ
+809 
-816 KKKFEDEIKKR
+816 
-827 KDDESKEKQELKKI
+827 KEKKLLTEVLK
-841 LDDNLDKLIKK
+841 DNLFMLIKK
-852 SIDGK
+852 TEEDSG
-857 ESDLNNLYDFIVY
+857 LNNLYDFIKY
-870 LKESFGGDDDDNNN
+870 LKDSFGGDDDDNN

-904 NEYNDGIKA
+904 SEYNDGIKA
-913 YNINSKNKEYLTYI
+913 YNINSKNKDYLTYI

-975 LIEYNIIKS
+975 LIEYNVIKS
-984 LRYAILIYAGLYVL
+984 LRYSILIYAGLYIL

-1073 NIDNLLSGEFENNLS
+1073 NIDNLLSGEFENNLT

-1108 FTATLILLI
+1108 FTAILILLI

>member
-1 MTENRIKALKNI
+1 
-13 ISMDYGTKY
+13 MDYGTKY

-62 HTANDPITD
+62 DKDTISN
-71 KIYEKPAAVLSVPA
+71 KIYQN
-85 TDLSDPA
+85 TA
-92 DKSSNYM
+92 DAHHADTSNIYM
-99 YYDLGKEKTDNNQEI
+99 YYDLDGEKDNNPEIKEI
-114 EEIKKHIKK
+114 EKYIKNN
-123 YMKEED
+123 MKEED
-129 ENEDKSSI
+129 DEKKKGEELSNKSSI

-168 VVDDTTSNYY
+168 VVEVDKTTSNYY

-243 PDLKEEIINNIYDKL
+243 TDLKDEIINNIYDKL
-258 LIIYDVKTNGIKNFK
+258 LIIYDVKTNGIKKFN
-273 KTTTKLNTTNCKD
+273 KTTTKLDTINCKD
-286 SLPGKEPFDIIK
+286 SHLHGKKEPFDIIK
-298 CEIIKRAE
+298 CEIFKRAE

-311 GKEQKGGDPSV
+311 GKEQKGGDPSD
-322 EDKNKLNTALTTI
+322 EDKEKLNTALTTI
-335 FTAAEEKTKED
+335 FTTAEEKTKED

-393 ITAKIPK
+393 ITAKTPK

-436 YLNIIKKSTEGGS
+436 YLNIIKNTNPKGGMS
-449 AILGGAL
+449 SGGAP
-456 PQNQDKQKPIN
+456 PQNQDKQKQIN

-501 IKDPESAKQLIKD
+501 IKEPELAKQFIKD
-514 ITTDTETAATAA
+514 ITADTETAATAE
-526 ATAKEEAEATAKA
+526 EEAKKTTEEA

-545 EEEATRKEKEKEK
+545 EAARKEKEEKEEAARKEK
-558 DEVEKRLEEW
+558 EREDEVNKRLDEW
-568 NKMQKINIELNT
+568 NKMRKINMELSTT
-580 STNSSLGKQDKDA
+580 SISGSPGKQDKDA

-785 AKPAEVQPAKPAEVQ
+785 A
-800 PAETAETAE
+800 ETAETAE

-816 KKKFEDEIKKR
+816 KKKFEDEIIKR

>member
-53 NYRIWNKIE
+53 NYRILNKITITE
-62 HTANDPITD
+62 PITD
-71 KIYEKPAAVLSVPA
+71 KIYKKPDVTVDNLV
-85 TDLSDPA
+85 T
-92 DKSSNYM
+92 SSNYM
-99 YYDLGKEKTDNNQEI
+99 YYDLGEEEKDNNPEIKEI
-114 EEIKKHIKK
+114 EKYIKKN
-123 YMKEED
+123 MKEED
-129 ENEDKSSI
+129 DEKKDGELSNKSSI

-168 VVDDTTSNYY
+168 VVDTVDNTTSNYY

-243 PDLKEEIINNIYDKL
+243 TDLKDDIVNNIYDKL
-258 LIIYDVKTNGIKNFK
+258 LIIYDVKTNGIKKFN
-273 KTTTKLNTTNCKD
+273 KTTTKPSKNICKD
-286 SLPGKEPFDIIK
+286 SLTSKEPFDIIR
-298 CEIIKRAE
+298 CEIFKRAE

-311 GKEQKGGDPSV
+311 GKEQKGGAPSV
-322 EDKNKLNTALTTI
+322 ENKEKLNTTLTTI
-335 FTAAEEKTKED
+335 FEATEKTKED

-378 KNIAS
+378 DNIKS

-393 ITAKIPK
+393 ITPKKLK
-400 KNNIAESITFKNFTD
+400 KNNIAESITFSKFTE
-415 FIQKIKDKLTED
+415 FIKKIKDKLTED

-436 YLNIIKKSTEGGS
+436 YLNIIKNTNPKGGMS
-449 AILGGAL
+449 SGGAP
-456 PQNQDKQKPIN
+456 PQNQDKQKQIN

-474 QEQNPGKKYLKNFT
+474 QEQNPGKTYIKNFT
-488 DIYITLVKEYYKF
+488 DIYISLVKEYYKF
-501 IKDPESAKQLIKD
+501 IKNPEGAKKLIKD
-514 ITTDTETAATAA
+514 ITAEDKETTDVDQDTIN
-526 ATAKEEAEATAKA
+526 KEAERKKKLGEDEDEEIKREKKKRIDEWEKNNKDLYNDNNQENRAIVNQREAEA
-539 ERKEKE
+539 
-545 EEEATRKEKEKEK
+545 
-558 DEVEKRLEEW
+558 
-568 NKMQKINIELNT
+568 
-580 STNSSLGKQDKDA
+580 
-593 IAAKLKAKN
+593 AAKTKQRQKYG
-602 IQENKEFE
+602 QENKDIS
-610 NEISRNNVQ
+610 NEQSRITEQ
-619 KKNLETRRKE
+619 KKNLTERKKE
-629 LEESLKTIKV
+629 LEDSLKTIKV

-702 IGAKEQQNESLK
+702 IGAKDEQNKSLEEKIKINKELMRGGDTYTDAKNKETEKIDEEFK
-714 EKQKINNQQRGGY
+714 EKY
-727 QNGGTLK
+727 ETLK
-734 DDDAAKREVQPAKP
+734 
-748 AEVQPAK
+748 
-755 PAEVQPAKPAEVQP
+755 
-769 AKPAEVQP
+769 
-777 AKPAEVQP
+777 
-785 AKPAEVQPAKPAEVQ
+785 
-800 PAETAETAE
+800 
-809 KAEVNAQ
+809 
-816 KKKFEDEIKKR
+816 
-827 KDDESKEKQELKKI
+827 KEKERLTDVLK
-841 LDDNLDKLIKK
+841 DNLYMLIQKTGED
-852 SIDGK
+852 SG
-857 ESDLNNLYDFIVY
+857 LNNLYGFIKY
-870 LKESFGGDDDDNNN
+870 LKESFGGDDDDDNNN

-904 NEYNDGIKA
+904 SEYNDGIKA
-913 YNINSKNKEYLTYI
+913 YNINSKNKDYLTYI

-953 DKVVFVAL
+953 DKVVFVTL

-975 LIEYNIIKS
+975 LIEYNVIKS
-984 LRYAILIYAGLYVL
+984 LLYSILIYAGLYIL

-1100 IISMLIFI
+1100 IISNLIFI

>member
-22 MTLSNNKEIG
+22 MTLSNNKDIG

-46 FKNKYKY
+46 FKNKYRY
-53 NYRIWNKIE
+53 NYRIWNKI
-62 HTANDPITD
+62 TITD
-71 KIYEKPAAVLSVPA
+71 RNNIYIKSTVPA
-85 TDLSDPA
+85 VPTDT
-92 DKSSNYM
+92 SSKYM
-99 YYDLGKEKTDNNQEI
+99 YYNLSEEKDNNPEIKEI
-114 EEIKKHIKK
+114 ETYIKKN
-123 YMKEED
+123 MKEDD
-129 ENEDKSSI
+129 ENEPKSSI

-148 SLKKNYRDK
+148 SLKKNYRDN

-168 VVDDTTSNYY
+168 VADTKTYYY

-191 QEKAQ
+191 QEKAH

-232 KKLKDDIISTD
+232 EKLKDEIISTD
-243 PDLKEEIINNIYDKL
+243 KDLKDEIINNIYDKL
-258 LIIYDVKTNGIKNFK
+258 LIIYDVKTNGIKKFN
-273 KTTTKLNTTNCKD
+273 KTKTIPNTAACPETLLSKQ
-286 SLPGKEPFDIIK
+286 PFDIIK
-298 CEIIKRAE
+298 CEIFKRAE

-311 GKEQKGGDPSV
+311 GKEQKGGAQPSD
-322 EDKNKLNTALTTI
+322 EDKTRLNETLTKI
-335 FTAAEEKTKED
+335 FKAAEEKTKDD
-346 MYKNYLEID
+346 MYENYLEID
-355 KNILSAIINSDELKK
+355 KNILSAIINSNDLKK
-370 KIIDKKVT
+370 KIIDNKVT
-378 KNIAS
+378 KNIDS
-383 FKKFTKDVFK
+383 FKNFTKKVFK
-393 ITAKIPK
+393 ITANTPPK
-400 KNNIAESITFKNFTD
+400 KNNIAESITFKDFTE
-415 FIQKIKDKLTED
+415 FIKKIKDKLTED

-436 YLNIIKKSTEGGS
+436 YLNIIKNTPTKDGS
-449 AILGGAL
+449 ATRGGA
-456 PQNQDKQKPIN
+456 PSQNQDKQKPIN

-501 IKDPESAKQLIKD
+501 IKEPELAKQLIKD
-514 ITTDTETAATAA
+514 ITADDDIKKQEDTTTTPDTTAAQAAKTKDTHVASVETAA
-526 ATAKEEAEATAKA
+526 AKTTDTLDAEEN
-539 ERKEKE
+539 E
-545 EEEATRKEKEKEK
+545 EVK
-558 DEVEKRLEEW
+558 KRLEEW
-568 NKMQKINIELNT
+568 KKMEKINNELNT
-580 STNSSLGKQDKDA
+580 TSTNGSQGKQDKDA

-727 QNGGTLK
+727 QNGGAGDTPVAGEAQVAQPV
-734 DDDAAKREVQPAKP
+734 AA
-748 AEVQPAK
+748 
-755 PAEVQPAKPAEVQP
+755 
-769 AKPAEVQP
+769 
-777 AKPAEVQP
+777 
-785 AKPAEVQPAKPAEVQ
+785 
-800 PAETAETAE
+800 PAETEERVQREKFQAEIE
-809 KAEVNAQ
+809 
-816 KKKFEDEIKKR
+816 KR
-827 KDDESKEKQELKKI
+827 KGDEKKEKEVLIKI
-841 LDDNLDKLIKK
+841 LDDNLNKLILKTP
-852 SIDGK
+852 SGK
-857 ESDLNNLYDFIVY
+857 ESDLNNLYDFIKY
-870 LKESFGGDDDDNNN
+870 LKESFGGDDDDDNN

-904 NEYNDGIKA
+904 NEYNDGIRA
-913 YNINSKNKEYLTYI
+913 YNNNSKNKEYLTYI

-1046 IIQTDNFINNVGDI
+1046 IIQTDNFINNVGDV

-1073 NIDNLLSGEFENNLS
+1073 NIDNLLSGEFENNLT

>member
-1 MTENRIKALKNI
+1 
-13 ISMDYGTKY
+13 MDYGTKY

-62 HTANDPITD
+62 DKDTISN
-71 KIYEKPAAVLSVPA
+71 KIYQN
-85 TDLSDPA
+85 TA
-92 DKSSNYM
+92 DAHHADTSNIYM
-99 YYDLGKEKTDNNQEI
+99 YYDLDGEKDNNPEIKEI
-114 EEIKKHIKK
+114 EKYIKNN
-123 YMKEED
+123 MKEED
-129 ENEDKSSI
+129 DEKKKGEELSNKSSI

-168 VVDDTTSNYY
+168 VVADKTTSNYY

-232 KKLKDDIISTD
+232 EKLKDDIISTD
-243 PDLKEEIINNIYDKL
+243 TDLKDEIINNIYDKL
-258 LIIYDVKTNGIKNFK
+258 LIIYDVKTNGIKKFN
-273 KTTTKLNTTNCKD
+273 KTTTKLDTINCKD
-286 SLPGKEPFDIIK
+286 SHLHGKKEPFDIIK
-298 CEIIKRAE
+298 CEIFKRAE

-311 GKEQKGGDPSV
+311 GKEQKGGAPSV
-322 EDKNKLNTALTTI
+322 ENKEKLNTTLTKI
-335 FTAAEEKTKED
+335 FEATEKTKED
-346 MYKNYLEID
+346 MYENYLEID

-378 KNIAS
+378 ENIKS

-393 ITAKIPK
+393 ITPKKLK
-400 KNNIAESITFKNFTD
+400 KNNIAESITFSKFTE
-415 FIQKIKDKLTED
+415 FIKKIKDKLTED

-436 YLNIIKKSTEGGS
+436 YLNIIKNTNNGGS
-449 AILGGAL
+449 AILGGAP

-474 QEQNPGKKYLKNFT
+474 QEQNPGKTYIKNFT
-488 DIYITLVKEYYKF
+488 EIYISLVKEYYKF
-501 IKDPESAKQLIKD
+501 IKNPEGAKQLIKD
-514 ITTDTETAATAA
+514 ITTEDKETTDVEQDTINTEERNKKL
-526 ATAKEEAEATAKA
+526 KEEDEDKDKEIIREKKKRIEEWEKNNKDLYNDNNQENRAIVNQREAEA
-539 ERKEKE
+539 
-545 EEEATRKEKEKEK
+545 
-558 DEVEKRLEEW
+558 
-568 NKMQKINIELNT
+568 
-580 STNSSLGKQDKDA
+580 
-593 IAAKLKAKN
+593 AAKMKQKQKYG
-602 IQENKEFE
+602 QENKDIS
-610 NEISRNNVQ
+610 NEQSRITEQ
-619 KKNLETRRKE
+619 KKNLTERKKE
-629 LEESLKTIKV
+629 LEDSLKTIKV

-702 IGAKEQQNESLK
+702 IGAKDEKNKSLD
-714 EKQKINNQQRGGY
+714 EKKKINEGLMRGGGDTY
-727 QNGGTLK
+727 TDAKKYEEDKIDEEFKNKYETLK
-734 DDDAAKREVQPAKP
+734 KDKERLTEV
-748 AEVQPAK
+748 
-755 PAEVQPAKPAEVQP
+755 
-769 AKPAEVQP
+769 
-777 AKPAEVQP
+777 
-785 AKPAEVQPAKPAEVQ
+785 
-800 PAETAETAE
+800 
-809 KAEVNAQ
+809 
-816 KKKFEDEIKKR
+816 
-827 KDDESKEKQELKKI
+827 LK
-841 LDDNLDKLIKK
+841 DNLYMLIQKTDED
-852 SIDGK
+852 SG
-857 ESDLNNLYDFIVY
+857 LNNLYDFIKY

-904 NEYNDGIKA
+904 SEYNDGIKA
-913 YNINSKNKEYLTYI
+913 YNINSKNKDYLTYM

-975 LIEYNIIKS
+975 LIEYNVIKS
-984 LRYAILIYAGLYVL
+984 LRYSILIYTGLYIL

>member
-46 FKNKYKY
+46 FKNKYRY

-62 HTANDPITD
+62 DTATDPITN
-71 KIYEKPAAVLSVPA
+71 KIYNKSTAS
-85 TDLSDPA
+85 SD
-92 DKSSNYM
+92 DKSSKYM
-99 YYDLGKEKTDNNQEI
+99 YYDLGKEEKDNNPEIKEI
-114 EEIKKHIKK
+114 ETYIKNN
-123 YMKEED
+123 MKED
-129 ENEDKSSI
+129 GENEPKSSI

-148 SLKKNYRDK
+148 SLKKNYRDN
-157 SIELGYIPIIS
+157 SIELGYIPIIIIIS
-168 VVDDTTSNYY
+168 VLVDGTTSKSYY

-191 QEKAQ
+191 QEKAH

-232 KKLKDDIISTD
+232 KKLKDEIISTD
-243 PDLKEEIINNIYDKL
+243 KDLKDEIINNIYDKL
-258 LIIYDVKTNGIKNFK
+258 LIIYDVKTNGIKKFN
-273 KTTTKLNTTNCKD
+273 KTKTKPDTTNCKD
-286 SLPGKEPFDIIK
+286 SPPGKEPFDIIK
-298 CEIIKRAE
+298 CEIFKRAE

-311 GKEQKGGDPSV
+311 GKEQKGGAQPSD
-322 EDKNKLNTALTTI
+322 EDKTRLNETLTKI
-335 FTAAEEKTKED
+335 FKAAEEKTKEED
-346 MYKNYLEID
+346 MYENYLEID
-355 KNILSAIINSDELKK
+355 KNILSAIINSNDLKK

-378 KNIAS
+378 KNIQS
-383 FKKFTKDVFK
+383 FKNFTKEVFK
-393 ITAKIPK
+393 ITAKPPT
-400 KNNIAESITFKNFTD
+400 KNNIAESITFTDFTD
-415 FIQKIKDKLTED
+415 FIKKIKDKLTED

-436 YLNIIKKSTEGGS
+436 YLNIIKNPPKGGMS
-449 AILGGAL
+449 SGGAP

-501 IKDPESAKQLIKD
+501 IKEPESAKQFIKD
-514 ITTDTETAATAA
+514 ITADTETVAPDATAVA
-526 ATAKEEAEATAKA
+526 QAKTTAQEPVPEATKK
-539 ERKEKE
+539 EKEKE
-545 EEEATRKEKEKEK
+545 EEEDATKREKE
-558 DEVEKRLEEW
+558 EVKKRLEEW
-568 NKMQKINIELNT
+568 KKMEKINSELNT
-580 STNSSLGKQDKDA
+580 TSTSGSQGKQDKDA

-727 QNGGTLK
+727 QNGGVVGDTPVAGEAQVAQPV
-734 DDDAAKREVQPAKP
+734 AA
-748 AEVQPAK
+748 
-755 PAEVQPAKPAEVQP
+755 
-769 AKPAEVQP
+769 
-777 AKPAEVQP
+777 
-785 AKPAEVQPAKPAEVQ
+785 
-800 PAETAETAE
+800 PAETPEE
-809 KAEVNAQ
+809 RVQRE
-816 KKKFEDEIKKR
+816 KFEAEIEKR
-827 KDDESKEKQELKKI
+827 KGDEKKEKEVLIKI
-841 LDDNLDKLIKK
+841 LDDNLNKLILKTP
-852 SIDGK
+852 SGK
-857 ESDLNNLYDFIVY
+857 ESDLNNLYDFIKY
-870 LKESFGGDDDDNNN
+870 LKESFGGDDDDDNN

-904 NEYNDGIKA
+904 NEYNDGIRA
-913 YNINSKNKEYLTYI
+913 YNNNSKNKEYLTYI

-1046 IIQTDNFINNVGDI
+1046 IIQTDNFINNVGDV

-1073 NIDNLLSGEFENNLS
+1073 NIDNLLSGEFENNLT

>member
-1 MTENRIKALKNI
+1 
-13 ISMDYGTKY
+13 MDYGTKY

-62 HTANDPITD
+62 DKDTISN
-71 KIYEKPAAVLSVPA
+71 KIYQN
-85 TDLSDPA
+85 TA
-92 DKSSNYM
+92 DAHHADTSNIYM
-99 YYDLGKEKTDNNQEI
+99 YYDLDGEKDNNPEIKEI
-114 EEIKKHIKK
+114 EKYIKNN
-123 YMKEED
+123 MKEED
-129 ENEDKSSI
+129 DEKKKGEELSNKSSI

-168 VVDDTTSNYY
+168 VVADKTTSNYY

-232 KKLKDDIISTD
+232 EKLKDDIISTD
-243 PDLKEEIINNIYDKL
+243 TDLKDEIINNIYDKL
-258 LIIYDVKTNGIKNFK
+258 LIIYDVKTNGIKKFN
-273 KTTTKLNTTNCKD
+273 KTTTKLDTINCKD
-286 SLPGKEPFDIIK
+286 SHLHGKKEPFDIIK
-298 CEIIKRAE
+298 CEIFKRAE

-311 GKEQKGGDPSV
+311 GKEQKGGAPSV
-322 EDKNKLNTALTTI
+322 ENKEKLNTTLTTI
-335 FTAAEEKTKED
+335 FEATEKTKED
-346 MYKNYLEID
+346 MYENYLEID

-378 KNIAS
+378 ENIKS

-393 ITAKIPK
+393 ITPKKLK
-400 KNNIAESITFKNFTD
+400 KNNIAESITFSKFTE
-415 FIQKIKDKLTED
+415 FIKKIKDKLTED

-436 YLNIIKKSTEGGS
+436 YLNIIKNTNNGGS
-449 AILGGAL
+449 AILGGAP

-474 QEQNPGKKYLKNFT
+474 QEQNPGKTYIKNFT
-488 DIYITLVKEYYKF
+488 DIYISLVKEYYKF
-501 IKDPESAKQLIKD
+501 IKNPEGAKQLIKD
-514 ITTDTETAATAA
+514 ITTEDKETTDVEQDTINTEERNKKL
-526 ATAKEEAEATAKA
+526 KEEDEDKDKEIIREKKKRIEEWEKNNKDLYNDNNQENRAIVNQREAEA
-539 ERKEKE
+539 
-545 EEEATRKEKEKEK
+545 
-558 DEVEKRLEEW
+558 
-568 NKMQKINIELNT
+568 
-580 STNSSLGKQDKDA
+580 
-593 IAAKLKAKN
+593 AAKMKQKQKYG
-602 IQENKEFE
+602 QENKDIS
-610 NEISRNNVQ
+610 NEQSRITEQ
-619 KKNLETRRKE
+619 KKNLTERKKE
-629 LEESLKTIKV
+629 LEDSLKTIKV

-702 IGAKEQQNESLK
+702 IGAKDEQNKSLD
-714 EKQKINNQQRGGY
+714 EKKKINEGLMRGGGDTY
-727 QNGGTLK
+727 TDAKKYEEDKIDEEFKNKYETLK
-734 DDDAAKREVQPAKP
+734 KDKERLTEV
-748 AEVQPAK
+748 
-755 PAEVQPAKPAEVQP
+755 
-769 AKPAEVQP
+769 
-777 AKPAEVQP
+777 
-785 AKPAEVQPAKPAEVQ
+785 
-800 PAETAETAE
+800 
-809 KAEVNAQ
+809 
-816 KKKFEDEIKKR
+816 
-827 KDDESKEKQELKKI
+827 LK
-841 LDDNLDKLIKK
+841 DNLYMLIQKTDED
-852 SIDGK
+852 SG
-857 ESDLNNLYDFIVY
+857 LNNLYDFIKY

-904 NEYNDGIKA
+904 SEYNDGIKA
-913 YNINSKNKEYLTYI
+913 YNINSKNKDYLTYM

-975 LIEYNIIKS
+975 LIEYNVIKS
-984 LRYAILIYAGLYVL
+984 LRYSILIYTGLYIL

>member
-62 HTANDPITD
+62 DKDTISN
-71 KIYEKPAAVLSVPA
+71 KIYQN
-85 TDLSDPA
+85 TA
-92 DKSSNYM
+92 DAHHADTSNIYM
-99 YYDLGKEKTDNNQEI
+99 YYDLDGEKDNNPEIKEI
-114 EEIKKHIKK
+114 EKYIKNN
-123 YMKEED
+123 MKEED
-129 ENEDKSSI
+129 DEKKKGEELSNKSSI

-148 SLKKNYRDK
+148 SLKKNYRDE

-168 VVDDTTSNYY
+168 VVVDTKKYYY

-258 LIIYDVKTNGIKNFK
+258 LIIYDVKTNGIKKIN
-273 KTTTKLNTTNCKD
+273 KTTTKLDTNNCKD
-286 SLPGKEPFDIIK
+286 SHLHGKKEPFDIIR
-298 CEIIKRAE
+298 CEIFKRAE

-311 GKEQKGGDPSV
+311 GKEQKGGAPSV
-322 EDKNKLNTALTTI
+322 ENKEKLNTTLTTI
-335 FTAAEEKTKED
+335 FEATEKTKED

-378 KNIAS
+378 DNIKS

-393 ITAKIPK
+393 ITPKKLK
-400 KNNIAESITFKNFTD
+400 KNNIAESITFSKFTE
-415 FIQKIKDKLTED
+415 FIKKIKDKLTED

-436 YLNIIKKSTEGGS
+436 YLNIIKNTNPKGGMS
-449 AILGGAL
+449 SGGAP
-456 PQNQDKQKPIN
+456 PQNQDKQKQIN

-474 QEQNPGKKYLKNFT
+474 QEQNPGKTYIKNFT
-488 DIYITLVKEYYKF
+488 DIYISLVKEYYKF
-501 IKDPESAKQLIKD
+501 IKNPEGAKKLIKD
-514 ITTDTETAATAA
+514 ITAEDKETTEVENEEEMKQAERT
-526 ATAKEEAEATAKA
+526 KEEGEKKKAEEKKRIDEWEKNNKDLYNDNNQGNITVASQREAEA
-539 ERKEKE
+539 
-545 EEEATRKEKEKEK
+545 
-558 DEVEKRLEEW
+558 
-568 NKMQKINIELNT
+568 
-580 STNSSLGKQDKDA
+580 
-593 IAAKLKAKN
+593 AAKIKQRQKYG
-602 IQENKEFE
+602 QENKDIS
-610 NEISRNNVQ
+610 NEQSRITEQ
-619 KKNLETRRKE
+619 KKNLTERKKE
-629 LEESLKTIKV
+629 LEDSLKTIKV

-702 IGAKEQQNESLK
+702 IGAKDEQNKSLDEKKKINEGLMRGGGDTYTDAKKNEEDKIGEEIK
-714 EKQKINNQQRGGY
+714 EKY
-727 QNGGTLK
+727 ETLK
-734 DDDAAKREVQPAKP
+734 
-748 AEVQPAK
+748 
-755 PAEVQPAKPAEVQP
+755 
-769 AKPAEVQP
+769 
-777 AKPAEVQP
+777 
-785 AKPAEVQPAKPAEVQ
+785 
-800 PAETAETAE
+800 
-809 KAEVNAQ
+809 
-816 KKKFEDEIKKR
+816 
-827 KDDESKEKQELKKI
+827 KEKKLLTEVLK
-841 LDDNLDKLIKK
+841 DNLFMLIKK
-852 SIDGK
+852 TEEDSG
-857 ESDLNNLYDFIVY
+857 LNNLYDFIKY
-870 LKESFGGDDDDNNN
+870 LKDSFGGDDDDNN

-904 NEYNDGIKA
+904 SEYNDGIKA
-913 YNINSKNKEYLTYI
+913 YNINSKNKDYLTYI

-975 LIEYNIIKS
+975 LIEYNVIKS
-984 LRYAILIYAGLYVL
+984 LRYSILIYAGLYIL

-1073 NIDNLLSGEFENNLS
+1073 NIDNLLSGEFENNLT

-1108 FTATLILLI
+1108 FTAILILLI